1 MEKRKKGG
9 RNKKI
14 ELKESFIS
22 FRLTEAEN
30 IELERKMSEVNIK
43 NRSHYIKAKIFE
55 KDIRIIKT
63 DIGLLQYLTTLSD
76 LQIQYRAIGNN
87 YNQCVKAIKTAFSE
101 KKALAFLYKMEQAT
115 RDLISV
121 NKEIIQITKEI
132 EEKWSQK

>member
-55 KDIRIIKT
+55 KDIRIVKT

-115 RDLISV
+115 RGLISV

>member
-9 RNKKI
+9 RNKKS
-14 ELKESFIS
+14 ERKESFIS
-22 FRLTEAEN
+22 FRLTEVEN
-30 IELERKMSEVNIK
+30 IELQRRMSEVNIK

-55 KDIRIIKT
+55 KDIRIVKT

-76 LQIQYRAIGNN
+76 LQVQYKAIGNN
-87 YNQCVKAIKTAFSE
+87 YNQCTKAIKTAFSE

-132 EEKWSQK
+132 EGKWSQK